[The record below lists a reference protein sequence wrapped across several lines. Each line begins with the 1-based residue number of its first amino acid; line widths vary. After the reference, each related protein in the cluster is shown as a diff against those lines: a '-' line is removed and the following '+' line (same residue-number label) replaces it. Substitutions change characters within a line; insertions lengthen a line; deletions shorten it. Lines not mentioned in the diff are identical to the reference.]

1 MTIALIF
8 AIIANT
14 KLIGAVIMNFKAQEK
29 KKAITFSYDDGVTQ
43 DIRLIELLNKY
54 ALKCTFNLN
63 SELLGKKGILNI
75 KEQRISHYKIHP
87 EDVKY
92 IYSGHEVAVH
102 TLTHPNLTQCDDA
115 KVIRQVEM
123 DRLNL
128 SELVGYEVVGMA
140 YPCGGVNNDDRVADI
155 ISKYTGVK
163 YSRTI
168 TTTGSFN
175 LQENLYRFNP
185 TAYHLDFEEMMHLG
199 ERFVKL
205 NPETPKI
212 FYIWGHSYEM
222 DYGADYWVKLEEFFK
237 LISNKDDI
245 FTERTKKFSCKSKQR
260 SEIHS
265 AVVMYMLFMQIT
277 LRVCKLAEIIP
288 QDLHFEIAML

>member
-1 MTIALIF
+1 MRFYDQA
-8 AIIANT
+8 
-14 KLIGAVIMNFKAQEK
+14 K

-54 ALKCTFNLN
+54 GLKCTFNLN
-63 SELLGKKGILNI
+63 SELLSKKGMLIR
-75 KEQRISHYKIHP
+75 EGQRISHYKVHP
-87 EDVKY
+87 EDVKT
-92 IYSGHEVAVH
+92 IYDGHEVAVH

-115 KVIRQVEM
+115 EIIRQVET

-140 YPCGGVNNDDRVADI
+140 YPCGGVNNDDRVADLI
-155 ISKYTGVK
+155 KKNTGVR

-168 TTTGSFN
+168 TTTGSFD

-185 TAYHLDFEEMMHLG
+185 TVYHLDFEKMMQLG
-199 ERFVKL
+199 RAFIELK
-205 NPETPKI
+205 PDTPKV

-222 DYGADYWVKLEEFFK
+222 DYDADYWVKLEEFFK

-245 FTERTKKFSCKSKQR
+245 FYGTNKE
-260 SEIHS
+260 
-265 AVVMYMLFMQIT
+265 VL
-277 LRVCKLAEIIP
+277 L
-288 QDLHFEIAML
+288 